1 MFKHPQYRNVTLLAV
16 CQSIFVCGQTT
27 LFFVGGLIG
36 YKLAA
41 DKALATLPVSAVILG
56 TALMT
61 IPASMVMRRVGRRA
75 GFMGA
80 AVVGF
85 TGLLI
90 CAFAL
95 YTSAFWL
102 LVAGALTVGFYN
114 AFCQYYRF
122 AAADAATPAFR
133 PKAISLVMA
142 GGIVAGVIGPTIAI
156 QTRSLMDYECLASY
170 LTLAVMVVCVFGL
183 VSFVRIPRLSETEL
197 KETGRPLLTIMR
209 QPKFI
214 AAAGSS
220 MIGYGIMA
228 LLMTATPL
236 AMIACDHPVDD
247 AGFVIQ
253 WHVVGMFAPSFFTGH
268 LITRFGL
275 VKVMLTGAIL
285 LLVATGTA
293 LLGIDMLHF
302 MISMFLLG
310 LGWNFLFVG
319 GSTLLTEVYTPAERA
334 KTQAAHDF
342 MVFAT
347 TAAGSFLSGQLLYRV
362 GWEMVNVIALPF
374 IVAVTLL
381 VIRYAFIRRAE
392 EQAAASPA
400 TATT

>member
-1 MFKHPQYRNVTLLAV
+1 MSVHPQYRNVTLLAL
-16 CQSIFVCGQTT
+16 CQGIFVCGQTT
-27 LFFVGGLIG
+27 LFFVGAIIG
-36 YKLAA
+36 YQLAD

-56 TALMT
+56 TAVMT
-61 IPASMVMRRVGRRA
+61 IPASLVMRRVGRRA

-80 AVVGF
+80 AVVGLV
-85 TGLLI
+85 GLLA
-90 CAFAL
+90 CAWAL
-95 YTSAFWL
+95 QSAAFWL
-102 LVAGALTVGFYN
+102 LPFGALVVGFYN

-142 GGIVAGVIGPTIAI
+142 GGVVAGVIGP
-156 QTRSLMDYECLASY
+156 SLAVHSRNLIPDVEYLASY
-170 LTLAVMVVCVFGL
+170 LLLAAMSVAVFAL
-183 VSFVRIPRLSETEL
+183 VSFVRIPRLTEAEL
-197 KETGRPLLTIMR
+197 KDSGRPLWLIMA

-236 AMIACDHPVDD
+236 AMLACNHPVDD

-253 WHVVGMFAPSFFTGH
+253 WHVVGMFAPSFVTGH

-275 VKVMLTGAIL
+275 VKIMLTGAL
-285 LLVATGTA
+285 LLLGSVAAA
-293 LLGIDMLHF
+293 LLGIAVWHF
-302 MISMFLLG
+302 MISMFLVG
-310 LGWNFLFVG
+310 VGWNFLFIG
-319 GSTLLTEVYTPAERA
+319 GSTLLTEVHTPAERA

-347 TAAGSFLSGQLLYRV
+347 TAAGSFLSGQLLHRF
-362 GWEMVNVIALPF
+362 GWEQVNLMALPF

-381 VIRYAFIRRAE
+381 VIWFAFIRRAE
-392 EQAAASPA
+392 EQAV
-400 TATT
+400 TAG

>member
-1 MFKHPQYRNVTLLAV
+1 VFSQNLQYRNVTLLAV

-36 YKLAA
+36 HKLAV

-85 TGLLI
+85 AGLLI
-90 CAFAL
+90 CAFSL
-95 YTSAFWL
+95 YISNFWL
-102 LVAGALTVGFYN
+102 LTAGALTVGFYN

-156 QTRSLMDYECLASY
+156 QTRYLMGYEYLASY
-170 LTLAVMVVCVFGL
+170 LTLAVMVVFVFGL
-183 VSFVRIPRLSETEL
+183 VSFVRIPRLSEAEL
-197 KETGRPLLTIMR
+197 KETGRPLLEIMR

-214 AAAGSS
+214 TAAGSS

-228 LLMTATPL
+228 FLMTATPL
-236 AMIACDHPVDD
+236 AMIACGHPVND

-268 LITRFGL
+268 LITKFGL
-275 VKVMLTGAIL
+275 VKVMLSGAIVL
-285 LLVATGTA
+285 LLSAGTA
-293 LLGIDMLHF
+293 LLGIHIYHF
-302 MISMFLLG
+302 IISMFLVG
-310 LGWNFLFVG
+310 LGWNFLFIG
-319 GSTLLTEVYTPAERA
+319 GSTLLTEVYTTAERA

-347 TAAGSFLSGQLLYRV
+347 TAAGSFLSGQLLYNY
-362 GWEMVNVIALPF
+362 GWEMVNIIALPF

-381 VIRYAFIRRAE
+381 VIRFAFIRRAE
-392 EQAAASPA
+392 EQAAAA
-400 TATT
+400 AA

>member
-1 MFKHPQYRNVTLLAV
+1 MFINPQYRNVTLLAI

-36 YKLAA
+36 YKLAY

-61 IPASMVMRRVGRRA
+61 IPASLVMRRVGRRV

-80 AVVGF
+80 ALVGLI
-85 TGLLI
+85 GLLT
-90 CAFAL
+90 CTLAL
-95 YTSAFWL
+95 YSSLFWL
-102 LVAGALTVGFYN
+102 LCMGALIVGFYN

-122 AAADAATPAFR
+122 AAADVATPAFR

-142 GGIVAGVIGPTIAI
+142 GGVVAGVIGP
-156 QTRSLMDYECLASY
+156 SLAVYSRNLIPEFEYLASY
-170 LTLAVMVVCVFGL
+170 LLLAIMTISVFAL
-183 VSFVRIPRLSETEL
+183 VSFVRIPRLSEAEL
-197 KETGRPLLTIMR
+197 KDTGRPLLQIMTR
-209 QPKFI
+209 PKFI

-268 LITRFGL
+268 LIAKFGL
-275 VKVMLTGAIL
+275 IKIMLTGAIL
-285 LLVATGTA
+285 LLASVVAA
-293 LLGIDMLHF
+293 LMGIAIWHF
-302 MISMFLLG
+302 MISMFLVG
-310 LGWNFLFVG
+310 VGVGWNFLFVG
-319 GSTLLTEVYTPAERA
+319 GSTLLTEVHTAAERA

-342 MVFAT
+342 MVFAV
-347 TAAGSFLSGQLLYRV
+347 TASGSFLSGQLLYRF
-362 GWEMVNVIALPF
+362 GWDEVNLVALPF

-381 VIRYAFIRRAE
+381 IIWYAFIRRRE
-392 EQAAASPA
+392 EQTLAA
-400 TATT
+400 T